1 MPLLGA
7 TSPLGPTMTDEG
19 LPSAVKKIIGEHIV
33 SVEQLEI
40 LLLLHRR
47 PETEWDAASLATEL
61 RTSERS
67 AAARLADLATR
78 GFAGV
83 RDDRGTALY
92 RYDPPNG
99 LQRDVELLAKA
110 YAERRYTIIDLIFS
124 KPIENLKVYADAFR
138 FRKDPTDG

>member
-1 MPLLGA
+1 
-7 TSPLGPTMTDEG
+7 MTDEG
-19 LPSAVKKIIGEHIV
+19 LPSEVKKMIGEHIV

-83 RDDRGTALY
+83 RDDRGTARY
-92 RYDPPNG
+92 RYGPPNG
-99 LQRDVELLAKA
+99 LRRDVELLANA